1 MNCST
6 NTKDNFGRIVR
17 NHILPALG
25 GLAVSAVERRHVVA
39 LHDRLSGMPTQ
50 ANRTLAVLSAMFKL
64 AEAWDLALAG
74 DDRTW
79 RTGARWEFSPD
90 AVVGLEVTRS
100 EPANG
105 GAEHAILFRA
115 LARW

>member
-6 NTKDNFGRIVR
+6 NTKDSFGRIVR
-17 NHILPALG
+17 NHILHALG

-79 RTGARWEFSPD
+79 RTGARWELSQSGCRRRP
-90 AVVGLEVTRS
+90 G
-100 EPANG
+100 NH
-105 GAEHAILFRA
+105 AE
-115 LARW
+115 